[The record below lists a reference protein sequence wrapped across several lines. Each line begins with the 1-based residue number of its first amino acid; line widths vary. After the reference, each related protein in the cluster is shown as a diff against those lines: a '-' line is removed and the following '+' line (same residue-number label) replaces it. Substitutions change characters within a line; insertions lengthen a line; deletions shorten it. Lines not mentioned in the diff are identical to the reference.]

1 MKFDLSKDLKCGI
14 TALLALGVSAIPG
27 LAQAE
32 ADWGSFTLDNDTFI
46 GEDQG
51 YTNGL
56 YYSWYD
62 TPANNKA
69 KPGFLARAML
79 WSLADADGP
88 LTLSAKTI
96 GQTMS
101 TPEDITI
108 PNPPL
113 DDLPYAGLLFYSDN
127 FISVHDSY
135 ADKIGVTIGVV
146 WVVYDMV
153 RLGAKI
159 PKEAKL
165 THQERAYT
173 SPIWYDPAGK

>member
-1 MKFDLSKDLKCGI
+1 VGRLVDPRQFSKSQDLIIKFELSKDLKYEI
-14 TALLALGVSAIPG
+14 TALLALGISAIPG

-56 YYSWYD
+56 YYTWYD
-62 TPANNKA
+62 TPDNNKA

-79 WSLADADGP
+79 WSLADADEP
-88 LTLSAKTI
+88 LTLSANTI

-101 TPEDITI
+101 TPGDITI
-108 PNPPL
+108 PDPPL
-113 DDLPYAGLLFYSDN
+113 DDLPYAGLLFYSDS

-135 ADKIGVTIGVV
+135 ADKIGVTIGDDDDIEVDK
-146 WVVYDMV
+146 YSQY
-153 RLGAKI
+153 GT
-159 PKEAKL
+159 L
-165 THQERAYT
+165 TIAWRH
-173 SPIWYDPAGK
+173 